1 MLQMASRIVIDGNAF
16 YEIDEECMQRKKEK
30 RREEQTELQGKQI
43 LKRDECGVRGLRDES

>member
-1 MLQMASRIVIDGNAF
+1 MASRIVIDGNAF